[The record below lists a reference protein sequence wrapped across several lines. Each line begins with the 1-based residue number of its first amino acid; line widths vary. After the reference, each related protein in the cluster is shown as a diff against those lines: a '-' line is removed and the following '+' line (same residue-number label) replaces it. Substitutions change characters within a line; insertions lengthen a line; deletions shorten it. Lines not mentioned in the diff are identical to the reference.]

1 MVVSDNRLPDDV
13 NLRWVGTCLMT
24 MTAEIRDVQQR
35 LGSLEQRFTAIEYRL
50 SALEHRF
57 SAMEARFGGME
68 DRMTSMLAV
77 IVRIAER
84 LDGSRSQ

>member
-1 MVVSDNRLPDDV
+1 MMSEMLDRRVREDLAELVARL
-13 NLRWVGTCLMT
+13 
-24 MTAEIRDVQQR
+24 RDVQQR
-35 LGSLEQRFTAIEYRL
+35 FGSLEQRFYRDRTPRL

-84 LDGSRSQ
+84 LDGSTPLEP